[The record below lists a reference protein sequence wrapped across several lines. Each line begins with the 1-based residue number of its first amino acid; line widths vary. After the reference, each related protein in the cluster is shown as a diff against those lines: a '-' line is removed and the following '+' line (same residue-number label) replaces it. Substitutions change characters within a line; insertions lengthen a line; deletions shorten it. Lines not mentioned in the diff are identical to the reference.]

1 MAKAPGSR
9 STFNPLKHKPTKW
22 SVVLL
27 ASLSL
32 ATGVRAQ
39 ARWDAQIRAVDA
51 QFRQAMVKGDA
62 AQLDR
67 IVADDA
73 KIIHGNHGAIQSKR
87 ELIAWFRAYHIDTYD
102 RTPRLSKIDGN
113 MAVQVSITRKIAG
126 GKETDTTT
134 TEVFV
139 RRSGRWQILVL
150 QNTDHT
156 DS

>member
-1 MAKAPGSR
+1 MS
-9 STFNPLKHKPTKW
+9 NPLKSKLAKW
-22 SVVLL
+22 PAVVL

-32 ATGVRAQ
+32 ATAAYAQ
-39 ARWDAQIRAVDA
+39 AGWNAQIRDVDA
-51 QFRQAMVKGDA
+51 KFRKAMAKGDA

-73 KIIHGNHGAIQSKR
+73 RIIHGNHGAIQDKR
-87 ELIAWFRAYHIDTYD
+87 DLIERFRSYHIDTYD
-102 RTPRLSKIDGN
+102 RTPVLSRVDRN
-113 MAVQVSITRKIAG
+113 LAVQVSITRKIAG
-126 GKETDTTT
+126 GRETDTTT

-156 DS
+156 DHGSR